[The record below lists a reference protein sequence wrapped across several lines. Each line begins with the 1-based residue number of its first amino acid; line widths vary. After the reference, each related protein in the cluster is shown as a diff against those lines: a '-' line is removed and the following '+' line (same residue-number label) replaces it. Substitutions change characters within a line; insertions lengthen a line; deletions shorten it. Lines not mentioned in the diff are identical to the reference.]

1 MFLNLLNEKE
11 GKNFLEL
18 ATIAMKVDSAIN
30 KSEEAVFNTYRME
43 LSLQDYKVE
52 NKELK
57 DIVTTFQ
64 ASTKKVKRAI
74 IIELAGVLDADEEIN
89 TNEESWVLKLG
100 TDWGFREAEIR
111 KMVRWTQDF
120 NDLLA
125 EGYEYINKRQWR

>member
-125 EGYEYINKRQWR
+125 EGYEYINKR